1 MFARR
6 PNFLQQTRARY
17 RYGRTYKSPRVCVC
31 DGGEGREYRI
41 LRTYTFCPAA
51 AAAANSRR
59 YNTQQKHILCFL
71 QVYNLTSVA
80 GASVLYSRARYLK
93 LERGEAVKG
102 PLSERTRR
110 NLLLLL
116 RPRRVLCC
124 AMMRSQFI
132 AAAAAAAEQVD
143 AVETSAVNSIV
154 ATPSTH
160 SKLFVGSLASLT
172 PLKRP
177 INSKR
182 LSLAPH
188 VSYRTWWTFSL
199 QTPPKL
205 LKYTGYYTIL
215 YYTPDRQ
222 IGCIEN
228 KAQGNLCKILLVG
241 ALY

>member
-1 MFARR
+1 M
-6 PNFLQQTRARY
+6 
-17 RYGRTYKSPRVCVC
+17 
-31 DGGEGREYRI
+31 GERGESIAYYV
-41 LRTYTFCPAA
+41 YTFCP

-132 AAAAAAAEQVD
+132 AAAAEQVD

-188 VSYRTWWTFSL
+188 VSYRT
-199 QTPPKL
+199 
-205 LKYTGYYTIL
+205 
-215 YYTPDRQ
+215 
-222 IGCIEN
+222 
-228 KAQGNLCKILLVG
+228 
-241 ALY
+241 